1 MLTPIQFFEYEFF
14 EHVIEINID
23 FQMKILQAFV
33 LVTVNEKFSRNLLL
47 WKDHTEK
54 CHLI

>member
-47 WKDHTEK
+47 
-54 CHLI
+54 